1 MKQQALATDRTQK
14 NERKKKLNKREVSI
28 LFLPFFLACLL
39 THLETRHHVIDVIAI
54 QCRFYPR

>member
-28 LFLPFFLACLL
+28 LFLPFFLACLP
-39 THLETRHHVIDVIAI
+39 T
-54 QCRFYPR
+54 